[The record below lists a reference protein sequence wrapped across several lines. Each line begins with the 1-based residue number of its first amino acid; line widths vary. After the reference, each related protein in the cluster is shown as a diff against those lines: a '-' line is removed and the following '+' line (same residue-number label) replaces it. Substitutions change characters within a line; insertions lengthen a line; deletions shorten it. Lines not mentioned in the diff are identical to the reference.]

1 MLFLSLFLRQI
12 RDILILTLTSFFL
25 FSLFHTYKQST
36 PSHSY
41 KVSVFSLFPSC
52 TLSSSSFFSHYSS
65 NTLSSSSPLHES
77 SFSHIHAVFLL
88 LSHTHFLFSFS
99 LHLMRFLSPP
109 HIYTVSFFSL
119 SHSNKIFFSTSV
131 SFSLFVQKKT
141 RYHPSSHSYRLSF
154 SLFLPLTCY
163 LPPSHFY
170 TLSLF
175 VSPSYAIFLLTV
187 RRFYFFSV
195 SFS

>member
-1 MLFLSLFLRQI
+1 MLSLSLFLRQI

-131 SFSLFVQKKT
+131 SFSLFVQKKNT
-141 RYHPSSHSYRLSF
+141 LSSFFSLLQAFFFSLSPSYMLPSSF
-154 SLFLPLTCY
+154 SLLHAFSLCFSLLCY
-163 LPPSHFY
+163 LPPHC
-170 TLSLF
+170 
-175 VSPSYAIFLLTV
+175 
-187 RRFYFFSV
+187 
-195 SFS
+195 